1 MALANLARSIDI
13 RGGTT
18 SSSADCTVLRVAIQV
33 TNLSGERYWAYDT
46 PLPAQVQ
53 IAVNINIVGL
63 DQKTESTVEAPFVF
77 TVSYTP
83 SIAQLSVKG
92 KAQVTGDRS
101 EVVQMTEEHKK
112 NRPPPQTVIQAV
124 SNIAMAEVIIM
135 SKSLGIP
142 PPLPPIGL
150 PSETSPTQPI
160 QRKEPRYTTSD
171 FQKQTVSNKLERCH
185 PSNKLDD
192 FTSYQFMRL
201 TRNSSNAKIPAS
213 LVI

>member
-1 MALANLARSIDI
+1 MPLASQARSNEISEA
-13 RGGTT
+13 TCA
-18 SSSADCTVLRVAIQV
+18 SSDDRIVLRVAIQV
-33 TNLSGERYWAYDT
+33 TNLSGERYWASDT
-46 PLPAQVQ
+46 PLPPQVQ

-101 EVVQMTEEHKK
+101 EVVEMTEEHEK
-112 NRPPPQTVIQAV
+112 NRPPPQQVIQAV
-124 SNIAMAEVIIM
+124 SSIALAEVIIM

-150 PSETSPTQPI
+150 PAEASPNQP
-160 QRKEPRYTTSD
+160 T
-171 FQKQTVSNKLERCH
+171 L
-185 PSNKLDD
+185 
-192 FTSYQFMRL
+192 
-201 TRNSSNAKIPAS
+201 
-213 LVI
+213 

>member
-1 MALANLARSIDI
+1 MARANLPRSNDI
-13 RGGTT
+13 RGAARAF
-18 SSSADCTVLRVAIQV
+18 SDDCIVLRVAIQV
-33 TNLSGERYWAYDT
+33 TNLTGERYWANDT
-46 PLPAQVQ
+46 PLPPQVQ

-63 DQKTESTVEAPFVF
+63 DQKTESMVEAPFVF

-101 EVVQMTEEHKK
+101 EVAQMTEEHKK
-112 NRPPPQTVIQAV
+112 SRPPPQTVIQAV

-150 PSETSPTQPI
+150 PSEASPNQPI
-160 QRKEPRYTTSD
+160 LRKEPRYTT
-171 FQKQTVSNKLERCH
+171 
-185 PSNKLDD
+185 
-192 FTSYQFMRL
+192 
-201 TRNSSNAKIPAS
+201 
-213 LVI
+213 

>member
-1 MALANLARSIDI
+1 MAPPNLARSNDI
-13 RGGTT
+13 RGAARAF
-18 SSSADCTVLRVAIQV
+18 SDDPVVLRVASQV
-33 TNLSGERYWAYDT
+33 TNLSGERYWANDT
-46 PLPAQVQ
+46 PLPPQVPN
-53 IAVNINIVGL
+53 AVNINIVGL
-63 DQKTESTVEAPFVF
+63 EQKTESLVEAPFVF

-101 EVVQMTEEHKK
+101 EVVQMTEEHQK

-135 SKSLGIP
+135 YKSLGIP

-160 QRKEPRYTTSD
+160 QSNEPRYTT
-171 FQKQTVSNKLERCH
+171 
-185 PSNKLDD
+185 
-192 FTSYQFMRL
+192 
-201 TRNSSNAKIPAS
+201 
-213 LVI
+213 